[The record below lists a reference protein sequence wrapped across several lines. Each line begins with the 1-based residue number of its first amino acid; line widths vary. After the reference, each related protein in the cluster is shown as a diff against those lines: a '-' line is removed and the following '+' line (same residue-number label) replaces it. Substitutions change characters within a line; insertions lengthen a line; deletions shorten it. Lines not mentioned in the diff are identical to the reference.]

1 MIVRVSL
8 ARYKPEA
15 GGRSKQANI
24 ELGLRLARALK
35 DEIPSVRNIEIG
47 TNILPQP
54 GGYDTAFSA
63 EFDDLDGAKAAFT
76 HPAHDRMAEFLAEV
90 TEARQSVTYE
100 VAR

>member
-15 GGRSKQANI
+15 GGRSRQANI
-24 ELGLRLARALK
+24 ELGLQLARALK
-35 DEIPSVRNIEIG
+35 DEIPSVRKIEIG
-47 TNILPQP
+47 ASILPQP

-63 EFDDLDGAKAAFT
+63 EFDDLDGAKEAFT

-90 TEARQSVTYE
+90 TEARESVTYE
-100 VAR
+100 VTR